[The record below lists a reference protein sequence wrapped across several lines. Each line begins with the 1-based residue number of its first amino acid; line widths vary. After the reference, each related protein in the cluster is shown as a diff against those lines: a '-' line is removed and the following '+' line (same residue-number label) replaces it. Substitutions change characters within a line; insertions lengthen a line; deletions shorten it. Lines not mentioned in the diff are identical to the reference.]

1 MEIVEIN
8 FNPISSGKDKIMIV
22 KVQNVD
28 TELLEKYILRSGYKI
43 GFITDQ
49 LGISRQ
55 AFDQKMKNKNKFRA
69 SEVYVLCDL
78 LKITPEDK
86 PKIFMY

>member
-1 MEIVEIN
+1 MEIVEKM
-8 FNPISSGKDKIMIV
+8 FNPIFSGKEMKMII
-22 KVQNVD
+22 KAQNVD
-28 TELLEKYILRSGYKI
+28 AALLEDYIEKSGYKI

-55 AFDQKMKNKNKFRA
+55 AFDMKMKNKNKFRV

-86 PKIFMY
+86 AKIFMI

>member
-1 MEIVEIN
+1 
-8 FNPISSGKDKIMIV
+8 MIL
-22 KVQNVD
+22 KAQNVD
-28 TELLEKYILRSGYKI
+28 AALLEDYIEKSGYKI

-55 AFDQKMKNKNKFRA
+55 AFDMTMKNKNKFRV

-78 LKITPEDK
+78 LKISPEDK
-86 PKIFMY
+86 PKIFML